1 MSNNT
6 KTVWI
11 TGASSGIGESLAYT
25 FAKQGYNIIISG
37 RNTEALNKV
46 KQNCNNSSRVE
57 IIPLDIA
64 NHNSIPSIAQ
74 QVISTFGTIDI
85 LVNNAGVSQRSLA
98 VETSFDVDKSIIDT
112 NLLGTIAL
120 TKAIL
125 PAMIKNKSGHIAT
138 VSSLMGKIGTPL
150 RSSYAASKH
159 GLHGFF
165 DSLRAEVK
173 DQNIKVTIVC
183 TGFVRT
189 NISLNALT
197 ATGEKQA
204 TMDEKTNAGLNPDI
218 VAERILKAIKKQKEE
233 VNIGGIE
240 ILAVYVKRFFPA
252 LFSKIISKIKS
263 V

>member
-183 TGFVRT
+183 PGFVRT